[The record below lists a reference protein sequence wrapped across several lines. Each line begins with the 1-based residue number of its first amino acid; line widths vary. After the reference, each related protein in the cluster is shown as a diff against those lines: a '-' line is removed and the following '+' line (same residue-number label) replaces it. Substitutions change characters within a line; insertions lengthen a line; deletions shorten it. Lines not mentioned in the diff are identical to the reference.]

1 MMTCIKCDNEID
13 ETRYHLGYKECT
25 DCSDEEKYSAHT
37 VYPHKTGG
45 YVQPVKKSQSD
56 NLKRMDRRSTGGGK
70 RAKGIICLLY
80 TSPSPRDRQKSRMPS
95 SA

>member
-1 MMTCIKCDNEID
+1 MNTCIKCDVEMD
-13 ETRYHLGYKECT
+13 DYRLHLGYKECT
-25 DCSDEEKYSAHT
+25 DCSEEEKYSAHT

-45 YVQPVKKSQSD
+45 YVQPVTK
-56 NLKRMDRRSTGGGK
+56 T
-70 RAKGIICLLY
+70 ACLLY